1 MPLSYA
7 QLKSDAWRSLSGSAV
22 RLWLELHTRYNG
34 GNNGQLSLSYAE
46 AGEVLGMGKATV
58 QRSYRELVD
67 HGFLVLEKEGSWYHR
82 RAHEWQLTTKPM
94 QRASRKVLATN
105 DWRKYQVPQKI
116 KRGSE
121 TKPSAPRMVP
131 KENPKA
137 IHGSVSEPVR
147 AISGTRLGSGMEH

>member
-82 RAHEWQLTTKPM
+82 RPEAQSCGQERPF
-94 QRASRKVLATN
+94 
-105 DWRKYQVPQKI
+105 
-116 KRGSE
+116 
-121 TKPSAPRMVP
+121 
-131 KENPKA
+131 
-137 IHGSVSEPVR
+137 
-147 AISGTRLGSGMEH
+147 